1 MSCMLTGCLS
11 KNPQKSH
18 LYGRDPTLPT
28 VGAPLHERTPYMV
41 DLDDY
46 KTELTTGMASAWKL
60 AQENIATA
68 QQRQKATYDRK
79 AKEPTLTV

>member
-1 MSCMLTGCLS
+1 
-11 KNPQKSH
+11 
-18 LYGRDPTLPT
+18 
-28 VGAPLHERTPYMV
+28 MV